1 MGYKVKLNVFEGP
14 FDLLVYLIE
23 NARMSIYDIQIAEI
37 TEQYLAYMEEL
48 KELDVPVAG
57 EFMVLAASLIEIKS
71 KMLLPQAPSEDAGD
85 PEEDPRARLVEKL
98 IEYKRFKRAADM
110 LSEKEDRGMRIL
122 EKAKEDLSVY
132 TGETEEYLELDL
144 DKFVK
149 AFYLFLQR
157 KKKVEEIRRHHLRTE
172 RQRIT
177 AEARM
182 RDIADFFR
190 QDREKEANF
199 KELVPRGEDPY
210 DVALTFSAVLEMMK
224 ENRICASQNC
234 LYGDIMVTA
243 AEGLDEGEKND

>member
-48 KELDVPVAG
+48 KELDVPVAW
-57 EFMVLAASLIEIKS
+57 EFMVL
-71 KMLLPQAPSEDAGD
+71 
-85 PEEDPRARLVEKL
+85 
-98 IEYKRFKRAADM
+98 AADM

-122 EKAKEDLSVY
+122 EKAKEDLSAY